1 MQDFRSVEK
10 FEENPLKTRQHNQ
23 RVIVLEEQNEDDI
36 IKFLHKNALL
46 LMRFVINFK
55 SPISQHLQSTLKELN
70 LCYFVGV
77 IDSKPTQSQ
86 QENLEKQNTDSQKEI
101 LSAKQD
107 ILDKAKSC
115 ANSTKIVHK
124 VRSGEEI
131 AHNGHLHILGDI
143 TSGAKVSTSG
153 SVTVFGDCYGVIEV
167 GGEFLILR
175 RLHSGYIM
183 FDDEKLNAD
192 MLAKIN
198 ANDNLKIIIKNG
210 ANIII
215 KDITLD

>member
-1 MQDFRSVEK
+1 M
-10 FEENPLKTRQHNQ
+10 KTRQHNQ

-55 SPISQHLQSTLKELN
+55 SPISQNLQSTLKELN

-77 IDSKPTQSQ
+77 IESKPTQSEQ
-86 QENLEKQNTDSQKEI
+86 EKIENLNTDSTKEI
-101 LSAKQD
+101 LGTKYSQD
-107 ILDKAKSC
+107 DLDKPKSC
-115 ANSTKIVHK
+115 ANSTKIIHK

-131 AHNGHLHILGDI
+131 THNGSLHILGDI
-143 TSGAKVSTSG
+143 TSGAKVSASG
-153 SVTVFGDCYGVIEV
+153 SVTIFGNCYGVLEV
-167 GGEFLILR
+167 KGEFLILR
-175 RLHSGYIM
+175 KLHSGYIV

-210 ANIII
+210 TNIII
-215 KDITLD
+215 KDIVLG

>member
-1 MQDFRSVEK
+1 M
-10 FEENPLKTRQHNQ
+10 KTRQHNQ

-55 SPISQHLQSTLKELN
+55 SPISQNLQSTLKELN

-77 IDSKPTQSQ
+77 IDSKPTQSE
-86 QENLEKQNTDSQKEI
+86 QEKIEHLNTEI
-101 LSAKQD
+101 LEAKSSKD
-107 ILDKAKSC
+107 NLDKPTPCAKDI
-115 ANSTKIVHK
+115 KIIHK

-131 AHNGHLHILGDI
+131 THNGSLHILGDI
-143 TSGAKVSTSG
+143 TSGAKLSASG
-153 SVTVFGDCYGVIEV
+153 SVTIFGDCYGVVEV

-175 RLHSGYIM
+175 RVHSGYVV
-183 FDDEKLNAD
+183 FDNEKLNAD

-215 KDITLD
+215 KDIALD

>member
-1 MQDFRSVEK
+1 M
-10 FEENPLKTRQHNQ
+10 KTRQHNQ

-55 SPISQHLQSTLKELN
+55 SPISQNLQSTLKELN

-77 IDSKPTQSQ
+77 IESKPTQSE
-86 QENLEKQNTDSQKEI
+86 QEKIEKLNADSTSQRESLEAKSSQND
-101 LSAKQD
+101 
-107 ILDKAKSC
+107 LDKPKSC
-115 ANSTKIVHK
+115 ANSTKIIHK

-131 AHNGHLHILGDI
+131 THNGHLHILGDI
-143 TSGAKVSTSG
+143 TSGAKISASG
-153 SVTVFGDCYGVIEV
+153 SVTIFGDCYGVLEV
-167 GGEFLILR
+167 RGEFLILR
-175 RLHSGYIM
+175 RLHSGYIV

-215 KDITLD
+215 KDIVLD

>member
-1 MQDFRSVEK
+1 M
-10 FEENPLKTRQHNQ
+10 KTRQHNQ
-23 RVIVLEEQNEDDI
+23 RVIVLEEQNENDI

-55 SPISQHLQSTLKELN
+55 SPISQNLQSTLKELN

-77 IDSKPTQSQ
+77 IESKPTQSEQ
-86 QENLEKQNTDSQKEI
+86 EKIENLNTDSTKEI
-101 LSAKQD
+101 LGTKSSQND
-107 ILDKAKSC
+107 LDKPKSC
-115 ANSTKIVHK
+115 ANSTKIIHK

-131 AHNGHLHILGDI
+131 THNGSLHILGDI
-143 TSGAKVSTSG
+143 TSGAKVSASG
-153 SVTVFGDCYGVIEV
+153 SVTIFGDCYGVLEV
-167 GGEFLILR
+167 KGEFLILR
-175 RLHSGYIM
+175 KLHSGYIV

-210 ANIII
+210 TNIII
-215 KDITLD
+215 KDIVLG

>member
-1 MQDFRSVEK
+1 M
-10 FEENPLKTRQHNQ
+10 KTRQHNQ

-55 SPISQHLQSTLKELN
+55 SPISQNLQSTLKELN
-70 LCYFVGV
+70 LCYFIGV
-77 IDSKPTQSQ
+77 IESKPTQSE
-86 QENLEKQNTDSQKEI
+86 QEKIEKLNADSTNQKEA
-101 LSAKQD
+101 LETKSSQD
-107 ILDKAKSC
+107 DLDKPKSC
-115 ANSTKIVHK
+115 ANSTKIIHK

-131 AHNGHLHILGDI
+131 THNGSLHILGDI
-143 TSGAKVSTSG
+143 TSGAKVNASG
-153 SVTVFGDCYGVIEV
+153 SVTIFGDCYGVLEV
-167 GGEFLILR
+167 RGEFLILR
-175 RLHSGYIM
+175 KLHSGYIV
-183 FDDEKLNAD
+183 FDDENLNAD

-215 KDITLD
+215 KDIVLD

>member
-1 MQDFRSVEK
+1 M
-10 FEENPLKTRQHNQ
+10 KTRQHNQ

-55 SPISQHLQSTLKELN
+55 SPISQNLQSTLKELN

-77 IDSKPTQSQ
+77 IESKPTPSE
-86 QENLEKQNTDSQKEI
+86 QEKIEKLNTDSKKEA
-101 LSAKQD
+101 LEAKSSQD
-107 ILDKAKSC
+107 DLDKPKSC
-115 ANSTKIVHK
+115 VNSTKIIHK

-131 AHNGHLHILGDI
+131 THNGHLHILGDI
-143 TSGAKVSTSG
+143 TSGAKVNASG
-153 SVTVFGDCYGVIEV
+153 SVTIFGDCYGVLEV
-167 GGEFLILR
+167 SGEFLILR
-175 RLHSGYIM
+175 RLHSGYIV

-215 KDITLD
+215 KDIVLD